1 MAVLDLDLV
10 PALTRAVDDGSLQL
24 HFQPEIDLASGSV
37 VGMEALLRW
46 AHPQRGLMWPA
57 DFLGVA
63 RATGL
68 LDRIGRWVLQ
78 EGAAEAASWAQL
90 PAVPGVL
97 QRQLRLNV
105 SAGQL
110 ASREFVA
117 DVLAV
122 VGEHQLAVGV
132 LGLEFQQATLTRL
145 AASAPQQLAAVREAG
160 VALAV
165 DDVRAWR
172 TVIAQT
178 GELPIDIVKLPRDAV
193 RALGREA
200 AGQIDGQLDG
210 QIDRQGNGA
219 TTELP
224 VEPYLGGAPGPVWRS
239 VEASVAL
246 AHERGLLVVA
256 EGVESWT
263 ESAALCE
270 IECDRAHGFL
280 FSGPQR
286 ADRARAMLATG
297 TGWQRP
303 A

>member
-10 PALTRAVDDGSLQL
+10 PALTRAVEDGSLQL

-37 VGMEALLRW
+37 VGMEGLLRW

-78 EGAAEAASWAQL
+78 QGAAEAASWALL
-90 PAVPGVL
+90 PPVPGVL

-110 ASREFVA
+110 ASPEFVA

-122 VGEHQLAVGV
+122 VREHQLAAGV
-132 LGLEFQQATLTRL
+132 LGLEFRQATLTRL

-200 AGQIDGQLDG
+200 AGQIDGPA
-210 QIDRQGNGA
+210 NGA
-219 TTELP
+219 AAELP
-224 VEPYLGGAPGPVWRS
+224 VEPYIGRAPGPVWRS

-297 TGWQRP
+297 SGWQRP

>member
-1 MAVLDLDLV
+1 MAVLDLELV

-78 EGAAEAASWAQL
+78 QGAAEAASWALL
-90 PAVPGVL
+90 PPVPGVL

-110 ASREFVA
+110 ASPEFVA

-122 VGEHQLAVGV
+122 VSQHELAAGV
-132 LGLEFQQATLTRL
+132 LGLEFRQATLTRL
-145 AASAPQQLAAVREAG
+145 AVSAPRQLAAVREAG

-200 AGQIDGQLDG
+200 AGRIDGAADAGLPDGVAQLP
-210 QIDRQGNGA
+210 
-219 TTELP
+219 T
-224 VEPYLGGAPGPVWRS
+224 EPYRDGSAPGPVWRS

-246 AHERGLLVVA
+246 AHERDLLVVA

>member
-10 PALTRAVDDGSLQL
+10 PALTRAVDDGTLQL

-46 AHPQRGLMWPA
+46 AHPQRGLLWPA

-63 RATGL
+63 QATGL

-78 EGAAEAASWAQL
+78 QGAAEAASWAQL
-90 PAVPGVL
+90 PHVPGVL
-97 QRQLRLNV
+97 QRQLRLNI

-110 ASREFVA
+110 ASPEFVA
-117 DVLAV
+117 DVLTV
-122 VGEHQLAVGV
+122 VREHGLAPGV
-132 LGLEFQQATLTRL
+132 LGLEFRQSTLTRL
-145 AASAPQQLAAVREAG
+145 ARSAPRQLAAVRESG

-172 TVIAQT
+172 TVIAQS

-193 RALGREA
+193 RSLGREA
-200 AGQIDGQLDG
+200 AGSLEGPAAHQPSGPH
-210 QIDRQGNGA
+210 RS
-219 TTELP
+219 
-224 VEPYLGGAPGPVWRS
+224 GGAPGPVWRT
-239 VEASVAL
+239 VAASVAL

>member
-46 AHPQRGLMWPA
+46 AHPQRGLLWPA

-63 RATGL
+63 QATGL

-78 EGAAEAASWAQL
+78 QGAAEAASWAQL
-90 PAVPGVL
+90 PQVPGVL

-105 SAGQL
+105 STGQL
-110 ASREFVA
+110 ASPEFVA
-117 DVLAV
+117 DVLTV
-122 VGEHQLAVGV
+122 VDEHGLAPGV
-132 LGLEFQQATLTRL
+132 LGLEFRQSTLTRL
-145 AASAPQQLAAVREAG
+145 ADSAPRQLAAVREAG

-193 RALGREA
+193 RSLGREA
-200 AGQIDGQLDG
+200 AGHIDGPA
-210 QIDRQGNGA
+210 NPS
-219 TTELP
+219 T
-224 VEPYLGGAPGPVWRS
+224 EPYPAGAAPGPVWRT
-239 VEASVAL
+239 VAASVAL

-286 ADRARAMLATG
+286 SDRARAMLATG

>member
-10 PALTRAVDDGSLQL
+10 PALTRAVEDGSLQL

-46 AHPQRGLMWPA
+46 AHPQRGLLWPA

-63 RATGL
+63 QATGL

-78 EGAAEAASWAQL
+78 QGAREAASWAQL
-90 PAVPGVL
+90 PQVPGVL
-97 QRQLRLNV
+97 QRQLRLNI
-105 SAGQL
+105 STGQL
-110 ASREFVA
+110 ASPEFVA
-117 DVLAV
+117 DVLTV
-122 VGEHQLAVGV
+122 VREHGLAPGV
-132 LGLEFQQATLTRL
+132 LGLEFRQSTLTRL
-145 AASAPQQLAAVREAG
+145 AASAPRQLAAVRAAG

-193 RALGREA
+193 RSLGREA
-200 AGQIDGQLDG
+200 AGHIDGPAAG
-210 QIDRQGNGA
+210 
-219 TTELP
+219 
-224 VEPYLGGAPGPVWRS
+224 PYPIERAPGPMWRT
-239 VEASVAL
+239 VAASVAL

>member
-1 MAVLDLDLV
+1 
-10 PALTRAVDDGSLQL
+10 
-24 HFQPEIDLASGSV
+24 
-37 VGMEALLRW
+37 
-46 AHPQRGLMWPA
+46 
-57 DFLGVA
+57 
-63 RATGL
+63 
-68 LDRIGRWVLQ
+68 
-78 EGAAEAASWAQL
+78 
-90 PAVPGVL
+90 VPGVL

-110 ASREFVA
+110 ASTEFVT

-122 VGEHQLAVGV
+122 VREHRLAAGV
-132 LGLEFQQATLTRL
+132 LGLEFGQATLTRL
-145 AASAPQQLAAVREAG
+145 AASAPRQLAAVREAG

-178 GELPIDIVKLPRDAV
+178 GDLPIDIVKLPREAV

-200 AGQIDGQLDG
+200 TGRIDG
-210 QIDRQGNGA
+210 
-219 TTELP
+219 P
-224 VEPYLGGAPGPVWRS
+224 VGGAPGPVWRS
-239 VEASVAL
+239 VEASVVL

-280 FSGPQR
+280 FSGPQQ

>member
-24 HFQPEIDLASGSV
+24 YFQPEIDLASGSV

-46 AHPQRGLMWPA
+46 SHPQRGLLFPA
-57 DFLGVA
+57 EFLGVA

-78 EGAAEAASWAQL
+78 QGAREAASWAQL
-90 PAVPGVL
+90 PPVPGVL
-97 QRQLRLNV
+97 HRQLRLNV
-105 SAGQL
+105 SAGEL
-110 ASREFVA
+110 ASRQFVA
-117 DVLAV
+117 DVLTV
-122 VGEHQLAVGV
+122 VRDQRLPAGV
-132 LGLEFQQATLTRL
+132 LGLEFGQSTLTRL
-145 AASAPQQLAAVREAG
+145 AASAPKQLAAVRESG
-160 VALAV
+160 VALAI

-178 GELPIDIVKLPRDAV
+178 GELPIDIVKLPRDTV

-200 AGQIDGQLDG
+200 AGHIDGSGDG
-210 QIDRQGNGA
+210 AGNA
-219 TTELP
+219 LSELS
-224 VEPYLGGAPGPVWRS
+224 ELSRESRAPGPVWRS
-239 VEASVAL
+239 VAASVAL
-246 AHERGLLVVA
+246 AHERDLLVVA

-270 IECDRAHGFL
+270 VECDRAHGYL

>member
-10 PALTRAVDDGSLQL
+10 PALSRAVDDGSLQL

-78 EGAAEAASWAQL
+78 RGAAEAASWAQL
-90 PAVPGVL
+90 PPVPGVL

-110 ASREFVA
+110 ASAEFVT
-117 DVLAV
+117 DVLAAV
-122 VGEHQLAVGV
+122 QQHRLAAGV
-132 LGLEFQQATLTRL
+132 LGLEFGQATLTRL
-145 AASAPQQLAAVREAG
+145 AASAPRQLAAVRDAG

-178 GELPIDIVKLPRDAV
+178 GDLPIDIVKLPRDAV

-200 AGQIDGQLDG
+200 GGRIDGPAQRPVDGARAESGIEMQLG
-210 QIDRQGNGA
+210 
-219 TTELP
+219 
-224 VEPYLGGAPGPVWRS
+224 GGAPGPVWRS

-286 ADRARAMLATG
+286 AERARAMLATG

>member
-110 ASREFVA
+110 ASPEFVA

-122 VGEHQLAVGV
+122 VREHQLAAGV
-132 LGLEFQQATLTRL
+132 LGLEFRQATLTRL

-200 AGQIDGQLDG
+200 AGQIDGP
-210 QIDRQGNGA
+210 GNRA
-219 TTELP
+219 AAELP

>member
-1 MAVLDLDLV
+1 MEVLDLDLV

-110 ASREFVA
+110 ASPEFVA

-122 VGEHQLAVGV
+122 VREHQLAAGV

-200 AGQIDGQLDG
+200 AGQIDGPA
-210 QIDRQGNGA
+210 NGA
-219 TTELP
+219 ATQLP
-224 VEPYLGGAPGPVWRS
+224 VEPYVGGAPGPVWRS